1 MIITANTAIIWHK
14 DVGMNLTWGG
24 VYSIRI
30 NMYAVDFL
38 TQMVLN
44 VECNRN

>member
-1 MIITANTAIIWHK
+1 MMIAANTTIIWHK
-14 DVGMNLTWGG
+14 GIGMNLMDMSF
-24 VYSIRI
+24 YYIRV